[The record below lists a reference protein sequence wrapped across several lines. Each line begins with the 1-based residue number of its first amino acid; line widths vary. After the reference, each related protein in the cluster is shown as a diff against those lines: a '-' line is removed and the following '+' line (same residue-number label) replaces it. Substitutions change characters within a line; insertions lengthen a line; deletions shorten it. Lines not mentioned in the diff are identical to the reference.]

1 MGAQA
6 SNNFSEDLVN
16 GSNPRYTYSQPSIAE
31 QVAWQVKKEEEAR
44 QSQIND
50 TMNRMQKA
58 QYDTLHSPVN
68 TYTPSSTPYTPSFS
82 TPSLTSISTPSP
94 SYTPS
99 LTFLPAP
106 SPSFTPSVPTF
117 SFSSASTPYSPGY
130 SSYL

>member
-44 QSQIND
+44 QAQIND

-58 QYDTLHSPVN
+58 QYDALHTPVN
-68 TYTPSSTPYTPSFS
+68 TPSYTPSFS
-82 TPSLTSISTPSP
+82 MPTPSFTPSLTSSS
-94 SYTPS
+94 SS
-99 LTFLPAP
+99 LGTLPNP
-106 SPSFTPSVPTF
+106 QYSWQ
-117 SFSSASTPYSPGY
+117 SSSSY
-130 SSYL
+130 SSSLPTYGKYSWET